1 MIQNLSLEHYKYIFD
16 LLSELTNAPIIP
28 YENYIKILNNLNENH
43 QIFVYLEDNV
53 PVAIITLLIEQK
65 IIHNGKCVG
74 HIEDLVVKKEYNKKG
89 IAKKLINH
97 CMGIAESNNCYKII
111 LDCKEELE
119 GFYNKYNYNKQ
130 GICMRY
136 EI

>member
-1 MIQNLSLEHYKYIFD
+1 MIQNLNLEHYKDIFGI
-16 LLSELTNAPIIP
+16 LSELTNAPIIP
-28 YENYIKILNNLNENH
+28 YKNYIKILNNLNENH

-53 PVAIITLLIEQK
+53 PVGVITLLIEQK
-65 IIHNGKCVG
+65 LIHNGKCVG
-74 HIEDLVVKKEYNKKG
+74 HIEDLVVKKEYNGKR

-97 CMGIAESNNCYKII
+97 CMGIAESKNCYKII

-119 GFYNKYNYNKQ
+119 SFYKKCNYNKQ

-136 EI
+136 DI

>member
-1 MIQNLSLEHYKYIFD
+1 MIQNLNLEHYKDIFGI
-16 LLSELTNAPIIP
+16 LSELTNAPIIP
-28 YENYIKILNNLNENH
+28 YKNYIKILNNLNENH

-53 PVAIITLLIEQK
+53 TVGVITLLIEQK
-65 IIHNGKCVG
+65 LIHNGKCVG
-74 HIEDLVVKKEYNKKG
+74 HIEDLVVKKEYNGKR

-97 CMGIAESNNCYKII
+97 CMGIAESKNCYKII

-119 GFYNKYNYNKQ
+119 SFYKKCNYNKQ

-136 EI
+136 DI